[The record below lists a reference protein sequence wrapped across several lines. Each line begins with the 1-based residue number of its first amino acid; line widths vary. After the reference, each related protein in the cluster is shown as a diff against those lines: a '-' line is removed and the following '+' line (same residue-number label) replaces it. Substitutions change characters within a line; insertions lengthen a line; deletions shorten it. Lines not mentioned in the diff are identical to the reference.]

1 MKGENLMP
9 YDYSTAPLPRDSE
22 LIPHGTTATVVMHI
36 RPGGAGEDG
45 LLKRS
50 KTGDCEMLDIEYV
63 VVDGPHARRKFWE
76 NQIVVGTT
84 QGQKEMAEAHIGTRK
99 AILQSARNI
108 KEGDVS
114 PQAREAYRADLKDF
128 DGLMFI
134 AKIGIEK
141 GKPKNAGSNENWPD
155 KNVLAAVITPD
166 KADWHQVTQAPPFN
180 SGGNSS
186 ATAPS
191 SSPTPG
197 APGNSPPIAPPA
209 WAR

>member
-1 MKGENLMP
+1 MP
-9 YDYSTAPLPRDSE
+9 YDYSTAPPPRDSD
-22 LIPHGTTATVVMHI
+22 LIPHGTIATVVIHL
-36 RPGGAGEDG
+36 RAGNAGENG

-50 KTGDCEMLDIEYV
+50 KSGDRELLDLEFV
-63 VVDGPHARRKFWE
+63 VVDGPYARRKFWE

-99 AILQSARNI
+99 AILQSARGI

-114 PQAREAYRADLKDF
+114 PQAREAYKADLKDF

-166 KADWHQVTQAPPFN
+166 KADWHPVAQAPPFN
-180 SGGNSS
+180 DGGNSG
-186 ATAPS
+186 AAAPS

-197 APGNSPPIAPPA
+197 APGNPPPITPPA